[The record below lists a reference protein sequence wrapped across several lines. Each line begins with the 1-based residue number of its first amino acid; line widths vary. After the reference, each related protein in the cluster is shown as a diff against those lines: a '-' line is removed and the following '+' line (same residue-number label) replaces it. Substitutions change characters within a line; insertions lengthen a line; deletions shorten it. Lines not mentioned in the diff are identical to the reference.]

1 MTGNKSKV
9 TYAFALSILAVIA
22 MVSASYA
29 WLGISRIPSVTDMS
43 LSVITDNALLIA
55 PDQEGTP
62 GQWDNYLDLSAV
74 FENMEPLKPVTYS
87 SAEDSF
93 YGVEY
98 GTDGRPSGTSPD
110 TAGQMITYEFWMKSS
125 GSTAAIRLA
134 SPTLTPDGKKG
145 AGTYVVGEPVWNGE
159 TISHD
164 NGGHGAETTIRMGFR
179 CIPTDSSGEENG
191 ESRFYIYEPNADIHV
206 DGSEG
211 YRDTPSVDGSP
222 SLVDEEY
229 LIVQGASTWEEQ
241 EPVLKDVVIY
251 DLGDFQTNPV
261 LFNLSGQSMVKIIM
275 YIWMEGQDVDCTN
288 MAVSKETRI
297 AANIQFGV
305 DMEERDDHGV
315 TIEPR

>member
-164 NGGHGAETTIRMGFR
+164 NGGTEPRPPSEWDFAASLQTAAERKTAKAVSISMN
-179 CIPTDSSGEENG
+179 PT
-191 ESRFYIYEPNADIHV
+191 R
-206 DGSEG
+206 
-211 YRDTPSVDGSP
+211 T
-222 SLVDEEY
+222 
-229 LIVQGASTWEEQ
+229 STWMEA
-241 EPVLKDVVIY
+241 KDTGTPRAWTEVRRW
-251 DLGDFQTNPV
+251 
-261 LFNLSGQSMVKIIM
+261 
-275 YIWMEGQDVDCTN
+275 WMKNT
-288 MAVSKETRI
+288 
-297 AANIQFGV
+297 
-305 DMEERDDHGV
+305 
-315 TIEPR
+315 